1 MELHF
6 WLPHADLQV
15 TDLEIGA
22 HFAHLVMTV
31 LELLNQESFY
41 DKAYHLAILRRI
53 QCCFGLHFH
62 ILHHQMSFHQES
74 NLALLYD
81 SVGLHSRKMMIV
93 LISLRTQ

>member
-62 ILHHQMSFHQES
+62 ILHHQMPTLSSLKLVLQ
-74 NLALLYD
+74 L
-81 SVGLHSRKMMIV
+81 I
-93 LISLRTQ
+93 LISPLGHRVN